1 MTGRVA
7 DSVAVVTGGARG
19 IGEATARRLAEEGA
33 DVAVVDVLGDRAE
46 AVAEDIAAETG
57 RETLAVECDVGDE
70 RAVEE
75 MAERVADRFGEV
87 DVLVNNAG
95 IRVDP
100 KPVTEADEE
109 SWDRILAV
117 NQKGVAFCAKH
128 LIPLM
133 TGGGDDER
141 GSGSGADARIEG
153 NGSVVNVASM
163 GAEVGRPDWAQYDS
177 TKGAIV
183 AMTKDMACDHAPD
196 GVRVNAVSPGYV
208 VTEYHLPDDPEE
220 AREYRDEQTTPSAD
234 GPGILKRAA
243 EPREVADAV
252 VFLASEEASFVTGTN
267 LRVDGGVSAVGTG
280 FDWDPDQDS

>member
-1 MTGRVA
+1 MTDRLA

-19 IGEATARRLAEEGA
+19 IGEATCRRLADDGA
-33 DVAVVDVLGDRAE
+33 DVVVVDVLGERAE
-46 AVAEDIAAETG
+46 SVAGDIATETDS
-57 RETLAVECDVGDE
+57 ETLAVETDVGDE
-70 RAVEE
+70 AAVEA
-75 MAERVADRFGEV
+75 MAERVESRFGGV

-100 KPVTEADEE
+100 RPVTEADED
-109 SWDRILAV
+109 SWDRIVDV

-133 TGGGDDER
+133 VDGETGDGDR
-141 GSGSGADARIEG
+141 

-196 GVRVNAVSPGYV
+196 GIRVNAVSPGYV
-208 VTEYHLPDDPEE
+208 VTEYHLPDDPET
-220 AREYRDEQTTPSAD
+220 AREYREEQTTPSAD

-243 EPREVADAV
+243 EPREIADAV
-252 VFLASEEASFVTGTN
+252 AFLASAEASFVTGTN
-267 LRVDGGVSAVGTG
+267 MRVDGGVSAVGTG
-280 FDWDPDQDS
+280 LDWDPE

>member
-46 AVAEDIAAETG
+46 AVADDIAAETG

-75 MAERVADRFGEV
+75 MAERVAERFGGV

-109 SWDRILAV
+109 SWDRILAI

-133 TGGGDDER
+133 TGTEGDREPTGGR
-141 GSGSGADARIEG
+141 EG

-163 GAEVGRPDWAQYDS
+163 GAEVGRPEWAQYDS

-234 GPGILKRAA
+234 GPGVLKRAA
-243 EPREVADAV
+243 EPREIADAV
-252 VFLASEEASFVTGTN
+252 VFLASDEASFVTGTN

-280 FDWDPDQDS
+280 FDWDPA